1 MPLRISAG
9 AVFLHKAAQTTPI
22 HPHKKQTR
30 RKAIRHACLKTIT
43 FSISRREKSILI
55 LCVALNYIRYNKTE
69 AAAKKD
75 RTTNDQIL
83 QKAG

>member
-43 FSISRREKSILI
+43 FLFHGEKKSILI
-55 LCVALNYIRYNKTE
+55 LRDALYYI
-69 AAAKKD
+69 
-75 RTTNDQIL
+75 
-83 QKAG
+83 